1 MKLRFIKGQKVRAKC
16 WRGTFIVDSYCAV
29 GEEYM
34 YQITDGI
41 NTPVWVNSHVITS
54 VDEPVP
60 TGAQLEMF

>member
-16 WRGTFIVDSYCAV
+16 WRGTFIVSTYCAV
-29 GEEYM
+29 GDGYM
-34 YQITDGI
+34 YQISDEI
-41 NTPVWVNSHVITS
+41 NNFVWVASHVITS